1 MVIFAWELNLTN
13 IIIKLNNHI
22 MKRTL
27 ILSAIFAVTAS
38 ATMAQQTET
47 IRMNQV
53 ALYPSQQK
61 TAVIEAPAAKNV
73 SVKNLATGKKV
84 GKARAVRKSV
94 SPWSGKQRTIVDIA
108 NITAPGTYELSAN
121 GATQQFVVKNDALTD
136 ITKASLKAFYL
147 IRSGVEIETQYAK
160 EYARPLGHADT
171 QVIVHASAVS
181 PGRPEGTV
189 ISSPLGWYDAGDYN
203 KYIVNSAYSVGI
215 MLQSYEQNKA
225 YFDRL
230 DVNIPESNN
239 QTADLLDELMFNLK
253 WMITMQDPYDGGV
266 YHKLTTP
273 NFEGFVM
280 PKDCHQPRY
289 VVQKSVTA
297 SYDFAAVMA
306 LASRIFAD
314 NKDYPCFSQR
324 AKDAALAAYNWAE
337 LHPKALY
344 NQDEMNRQFDPDVTT
359 GTYGDHDAS
368 DERLWAATELFLLT
382 GDEVFLA
389 AAKPVMQR
397 NFTLPSWGNVTG
409 LAMFSWIANS
419 GKNAEIAENLQK
431 KLIGYADQMIA
442 TTPTSSF
449 NTPCGNSAKDFAWGC
464 LAEAFCANGMT
475 LLYANKVTGEKKYLE
490 GALQNADYIL
500 GRNATGYCYVT
511 GFGQKSTMHPHH
523 RVSAAD
529 GIDAPVPGLLAG
541 GPNPGQQDNGDGSL
555 AYPSKQPDESYI
567 DDEGS
572 YASNEI
578 AINWNATLVAMLGW
592 LDAKMTE

>member
-1 MVIFAWELNLTN
+1 
-13 IIIKLNNHI
+13 
-22 MKRTL
+22 MKRTI
-27 ILSAIFAVTAS
+27 ILSAIITAT
-38 ATMAQQTET
+38 ATTMMAQQTET

-61 TAVIEAPAAKNV
+61 TAVIEAPSAKKI
-73 SVKNLATGKKV
+73 SVKNVATGKSA
-84 GKARAVRKSV
+84 GKARVVRKST

-108 NITAPGTYELSAN
+108 NITEPGTYELSAN
-121 GATQQFVVKNDALTD
+121 GATQRFVVKNDALTD
-136 ITKASLKAFYL
+136 ITKAALKAFYL
-147 IRSGVEIETQYAK
+147 IRSGVEIEPQYAK
-160 EYARPLGHADT
+160 EYARPLGHPDT
-171 QVIVHASAVS
+171 QVMVHASAVS
-181 PGRPEGTV
+181 PGRPEGTI

-203 KYIVNSAYSVGI
+203 KYIVNSAYSVAV

-230 DVNIPESNN
+230 NVNIPESNN
-239 QTADLLDELMFNLK
+239 QTADLLDEVMFNLK
-253 WMITMQDPYDGGV
+253 WMLTMQDPYDGGV

-280 PKDCHQPRY
+280 PKDCHQQRY
-289 VVQKSVTA
+289 VIQKSVTA
-297 SYDFAAVMA
+297 TYDFAAVMA
-306 LASRIFAD
+306 LASRLFEG
-314 NKDYPCFSQR
+314 NKDYPCFSAR

-344 NQDEMNRQFDPDVTT
+344 NQDAMNKQYDPDVST
-359 GTYGDHDAS
+359 GTYGDFNAS
-368 DERLWAATELFLLT
+368 DERLWAAAELFLLT
-382 GDEVFLA
+382 GDKVFLD
-389 AAKPVMQR
+389 AAKPITER

-409 LAMFSWIANS
+409 LAMFSWIANKE
-419 GKNAEIAENLQK
+419 KNPEISADLQK
-431 KLIGYADQMIA
+431 KLISYCDAKLA

-449 NTPCGNSAKDFAWGC
+449 NTPCGNDAKDFGWGC

-475 LLYANKVTGEKKYLE
+475 LLYANKLTGDKRYLE

-529 GIDAPVPGLLAG
+529 GIDAPMPGLLAG

-567 DDEGS
+567 DHEGS

-592 LDAKMTE
+592 IDAQNSPY

>member
-1 MVIFAWELNLTN
+1 
-13 IIIKLNNHI
+13 
-22 MKRTL
+22 MKRAI
-27 ILSAIFAVTAS
+27 ILSAVFVAS
-38 ATMAQQTET
+38 ATTMMAQQTET

-61 TAVIEAPAAKNV
+61 TAVIEAPAAKKISVTNV
-73 SVKNLATGKKV
+73 ATGKAA
-84 GKARAVRKSV
+84 GKARAVRKST
-94 SPWSGKQRTIVDIA
+94 SPWSGKQRTIVDIT

-121 GATQQFVVKNDALTD
+121 GAKQRFVVKNDALTD

-147 IRSGVEIETQYAK
+147 IRSGVEIEPQYAK
-160 EYARPLGHADT
+160 EYARPLGHPDT
-171 QVIVHASAVS
+171 QVMVHASAVS
-181 PGRPEGTV
+181 PGRPEGTI

-215 MLQSYEQNKA
+215 MLQSYEQNKD

-230 DVNIPESNN
+230 NVNIPESNN
-239 QTADLLDELMFNLK
+239 NTADLLDEVMFNIK
-253 WMITMQDPYDGGV
+253 WMLTMQDPYDGGV

-280 PKDCHQPRY
+280 PKDCHQQRY
-289 VVQKSVTA
+289 VIQKSVTA
-297 SYDFAAVMA
+297 TYDFAAVMA
-306 LASRIFAD
+306 LASRLFEG
-314 NKDYPCFSQR
+314 NKDYPCFSAR

-344 NQDEMNRQFDPDVTT
+344 NQDAMNKQFDPDVST
-359 GTYGDHDAS
+359 GTYGDFDAS
-368 DERLWAATELFLLT
+368 DERLWAATELYLLT
-382 GDEVFLA
+382 GDKVFLS
-389 AAKPVMQR
+389 AAKPITER
-397 NFTLPSWGNVTG
+397 NFILPSWGNVTG
-409 LAMFSWIANS
+409 LAMFSWIAN
-419 GKNAEIAENLQK
+419 KEKDAEIGENLQK
-431 KLIGYADQMIA
+431 KLLSYCDKKLE

-449 NTPCGNSAKDFAWGC
+449 NTPCGNDAKDFGWGC
-464 LAEAFCANGMT
+464 LAEAFCANGVT
-475 LLYANKVTGEKKYLE
+475 LLYANKIIGDKKYLE

-529 GIDAPVPGLLAG
+529 GIEAPMPGLLAG

-555 AYPSKQPDESYI
+555 AYPSRQPDESYI
-567 DDEGS
+567 DHEGS

-578 AINWNATLVAMLGW
+578 AINWNASLVAMLGW
-592 LDAKMTE
+592 IDAQMSK

>member
-1 MVIFAWELNLTN
+1 
-13 IIIKLNNHI
+13 
-22 MKRTL
+22 MKRTI
-27 ILSAIFAVTAS
+27 ILSAIITAT
-38 ATMAQQTET
+38 ATTMMAQQTET

-61 TAVIEAPAAKNV
+61 TAVIEAPSAKKI
-73 SVKNLATGKKV
+73 SVKNVATGKRA
-84 GKARAVRKSV
+84 GKARVVRKST

-108 NITAPGTYELSAN
+108 NITEPGTYELSAN
-121 GATQQFVVKNDALTD
+121 GATQRFVVKNDALTD
-136 ITKASLKAFYL
+136 ITKAALKAFYL
-147 IRSGVEIETQYAK
+147 IRSGVEIEPQYAK
-160 EYARPLGHADT
+160 EYARPLGHPDT
-171 QVIVHASAVS
+171 KVMVHASAVS
-181 PGRPEGTV
+181 PGRPEGTI

-203 KYIVNSAYSVGI
+203 KYIVNSAYSVAV

-230 DVNIPESNN
+230 NVNIPESNN
-239 QTADLLDELMFNLK
+239 HTADLLDEVMFNLK
-253 WMITMQDPYDGGV
+253 WMLTMQDPYDGGV

-280 PKDCHQPRY
+280 PKDCHQQRY
-289 VVQKSVTA
+289 VIQKSVTA
-297 SYDFAAVMA
+297 TYDFAAVMA
-306 LASRIFAD
+306 LASRLFEG
-314 NKDYPCFSQR
+314 NKDYSCFSAR

-344 NQDEMNRQFDPDVTT
+344 NQDAMNKQYDPDVST
-359 GTYGDHDAS
+359 GTYGDFNAS
-368 DERLWAATELFLLT
+368 DERLWAAAELFLLT
-382 GDEVFLA
+382 GDKVFLD
-389 AAKPVMQR
+389 AAKPITER
-397 NFTLPSWGNVTG
+397 NFTLPSWGNVAG
-409 LAMFSWIANS
+409 LAMFSWIANKE
-419 GKNAEIAENLQK
+419 KNPEISADLQK
-431 KLIGYADQMIA
+431 KLISYCDAKLA

-449 NTPCGNSAKDFAWGC
+449 NTPCGNDAKDFGWGC

-475 LLYANKVTGEKKYLE
+475 LLYANKLTGDKKYLE

-529 GIDAPVPGLLAG
+529 GIDAPMPGLLAG

-567 DDEGS
+567 DHEGS

-592 LDAKMTE
+592 IDAQNSPY

>member
-1 MVIFAWELNLTN
+1 
-13 IIIKLNNHI
+13 
-22 MKRTL
+22 MKRTI
-27 ILSAIFAVTAS
+27 ILSAIITAT
-38 ATMAQQTET
+38 ATTMMAQQTET

-61 TAVIEAPAAKNV
+61 TAVIEAPSAKKI
-73 SVKNLATGKKV
+73 SVKNVATGKSA
-84 GKARAVRKSV
+84 GKARVVRKST

-108 NITAPGTYELSAN
+108 NITEPGTYELSAN
-121 GATQQFVVKNDALTD
+121 GATQRFVVKNDALTD
-136 ITKASLKAFYL
+136 ITKAALKAFYL
-147 IRSGVEIETQYAK
+147 IRSGVEIEPQYAK
-160 EYARPLGHADT
+160 EYARPLGHPDT
-171 QVIVHASAVS
+171 QVMVHASAVS
-181 PGRPEGTV
+181 PGRPEGTI

-203 KYIVNSAYSVGI
+203 KYIVNSAYSVAV

-230 DVNIPESNN
+230 NVNIPESNN
-239 QTADLLDELMFNLK
+239 HTADLLDEVMFNLK
-253 WMITMQDPYDGGV
+253 WMLTMQDPYDGGV

-280 PKDCHQPRY
+280 PKDCHQQRY
-289 VVQKSVTA
+289 VIQKSVTA
-297 SYDFAAVMA
+297 TYDFAAVMA
-306 LASRIFAD
+306 LASRLFEG
-314 NKDYPCFSQR
+314 NKDYPCFSAR

-344 NQDEMNRQFDPDVTT
+344 NQDAMNKQYDPDVST
-359 GTYGDHDAS
+359 GTYGDFNAS
-368 DERLWAATELFLLT
+368 DERLWAAAELFLLT
-382 GDEVFLA
+382 GDKVFLD
-389 AAKPVMQR
+389 AAKSITER
-397 NFTLPSWGNVTG
+397 NFTLPSWGNVAG
-409 LAMFSWIANS
+409 LAMFSWIANKE
-419 GKNAEIAENLQK
+419 KNPEISADLQK
-431 KLIGYADQMIA
+431 KLISYCDAKLA

-449 NTPCGNSAKDFAWGC
+449 NTPCGNDAKDFGWGC

-475 LLYANKVTGEKKYLE
+475 LLYANKLTGDKKYLE

-529 GIDAPVPGLLAG
+529 GIDAPMPGLLAG

-567 DDEGS
+567 DHEGS

-592 LDAKMTE
+592 IDAQKSPY

>member
-1 MVIFAWELNLTN
+1 
-13 IIIKLNNHI
+13 
-22 MKRTL
+22 MKRAI
-27 ILSAIFAVTAS
+27 ILSAVFVAS
-38 ATMAQQTET
+38 ATTMMAQQTET

-61 TAVIEAPAAKNV
+61 TAVIEAPAAKKISVTNV
-73 SVKNLATGKKV
+73 ATGKAA
-84 GKARAVRKSV
+84 GKARTVRKST
-94 SPWSGKQRTIVDIA
+94 SPWSGKQRIIVDIT

-121 GATQQFVVKNDALTD
+121 GAKQRFVVKNDALTN

-147 IRSGVEIETQYAK
+147 IRSGVEIEPQYAK
-160 EYARPLGHADT
+160 EYARPLGHSDT
-171 QVIVHASAVS
+171 QVMVHASAVS
-181 PGRPEGTV
+181 PGRPEGTI

-215 MLQSYEQNKA
+215 MLQSYEQNKD

-230 DVNIPESNN
+230 NVNIPESNN
-239 QTADLLDELMFNLK
+239 NTADLLDEVMFNIK
-253 WMITMQDPYDGGV
+253 WMLTMQDPYDGGV

-280 PKDCHQPRY
+280 PKDCHQQRY
-289 VVQKSVTA
+289 VIQKSVTA
-297 SYDFAAVMA
+297 TYDFAAVMA
-306 LASRIFAD
+306 LASRLFEG
-314 NKDYPCFSQR
+314 NKDYPCFSAR

-344 NQDEMNRQFDPDVTT
+344 NQDAMNKQFDPDVST
-359 GTYGDHDAS
+359 GTYGDFDAS
-368 DERLWAATELFLLT
+368 DERLWAATELYLLT
-382 GDEVFLA
+382 GDKVFLS
-389 AAKPVMQR
+389 AAKPITER
-397 NFTLPSWGNVTG
+397 NFILPSWGNVTG
-409 LAMFSWIANS
+409 LAMFSWIAN
-419 GKNAEIAENLQK
+419 KEKDAEIGENLQK
-431 KLIGYADQMIA
+431 KLLSYCDKKLE

-449 NTPCGNSAKDFAWGC
+449 NTPCGNDAKDFGWGC
-464 LAEAFCANGMT
+464 LAEAFCANGVT
-475 LLYANKVTGEKKYLE
+475 LLYANKITGDKKYLE

-529 GIDAPVPGLLAG
+529 GIEAPMPGLLAG

-555 AYPSKQPDESYI
+555 AYPSRQPDESYI
-567 DDEGS
+567 DHEGS

-578 AINWNATLVAMLGW
+578 AINWNASLVAMLGW
-592 LDAKMTE
+592 IDAQMSK